1 MKTQEK
7 EKSGLLSVWQERLKK
22 NESAMQPEYNR
33 MAKRAALYDGTRE
46 IDKVAGATSDKA
58 AAKATSVRNIVA
70 ELMESQV
77 DPSFPMP
84 KITARKKANE
94 ELALTAEDFLRNE
107 TDRLPF
113 ERMNDMDERIS
124 PVQGGSYY
132 LVEWDSDRHTHQTRG
147 ELCVTLIHPRQVIL
161 QDGVNDIN
169 DMDFFI
175 INQPMTK
182 KHVKEKWG
190 VDVEKEKEISP
201 ESRGG
206 QTAAD
211 DLVTVHFGYFRNDEG
226 GIGQYIWVNDTE
238 IQYMRDY
245 QARKGKKCKACGSD
259 MTGLDTCP
267 YCKGTKTEDSDSD
280 TFQLF
285 EDIQLSNGE
294 VLTQFEEVWEYPE
307 MVENELMMDEFGN
320 AFEAI
325 PRKVKRPREIPYY
338 KPDIYPLVQRRN
350 VSVWGKASG
359 DSDVD
364 KIMDQQNTIK
374 KCDTRIQQKL
384 DTGGSILALGE
395 ELELEQTDEQLRIV
409 RIENPSDLSMIHLM
423 NLQVDTSQDQQA
435 AETAYQHA
443 RQLLGI
449 TDSFQGRPDRTATS
463 GVAKQIAVAQS
474 AGRLESKRIMKNAA
488 YADLYEVMFKFLL
501 AYSDEPRSVRHK
513 NIDGSTTYK
522 EFNKYDYLA
531 QDAAGEW
538 YWNDDFLFS
547 VDNSSAL
554 AGNREAM
561 WQEIRMNFQT
571 GAFGN
576 PQDIDTQILFWG
588 MMAYQHYP
596 NAAEVKAQLEQKK
609 QMQTAPQ
616 QPIAPESPMT
626 ESVPPGAA
634 SLPGNATMSQMDV
647 AVQEGAGSSMNMM
660 GGMTNA
666 V

>member
-22 NESAMQPEYNR
+22 NESAMQPEYDR

-84 KITARKKANE
+84 KITARKKAHE

-132 LVEWDSDRHTHQTRG
+132 LVEWDSDRHTHETRG

-238 IQYMRDY
+238 IQYMKDY

-294 VLTQFEEVWEYPE
+294 VLTQYEEVWEYPE

-384 DTGGSILALGE
+384 DTGGSVLVLGQNM
-395 ELELEQTDEQLRIV
+395 ELEQTDEQLKLL
-409 RIENPSDLSMIHLM
+409 RIENPADLSMIQLM
-423 NLQVDTSQDQQA
+423 NLQVDTRQDENA
-435 AETAYQHA
+435 IEAAYQSS
-443 RQLLGI
+443 RQMLGI

-616 QPIAPESPMT
+616 QHITPESPMT

>member
-22 NESAMQPEYNR
+22 NESAMQPEYGR

-46 IDKVAGATSDKA
+46 IDKVAGATSEKA

-84 KITARKKANE
+84 KITARKKAHE

-124 PVQGGSYY
+124 PVQGGSFY
-132 LVEWDSDRHTHQTRG
+132 LVEWDSDRHTHETRG

-211 DLVTVHFGYFRNDEG
+211 DIVTVHFGYFRNDEG

-238 IQYMRDY
+238 IQYMKDY

-259 MTGLDTCP
+259 MTGLDVCP

-307 MVENELMMDEFGN
+307 EVEQDILIDPLTG
-320 AFEAI
+320 EAYEAQ
-325 PRKVKRPREIPYY
+325 PQKVKRPREIPYY

-395 ELELEQTDEQLRIV
+395 ELEMEQTDEQLRIV
-409 RIENPSDLSMIHLM
+409 KIKNPSDLSMIQLM
-423 NLQVDTSQDQQA
+423 NMQVDTSHDERA
-435 AETAYQHA
+435 IEAAYQSS
-443 RQLLGI
+443 RQMLGI

-626 ESVPPGAA
+626 ESVP
-634 SLPGNATMSQMDV
+634 DV

>member
-1 MKTQEK
+1 MKAKEK
-7 EKSGLLSVWQERLKK
+7 ENSGLLSLWQERLKK
-22 NESAMQPEYNR
+22 NESAMQPEYGR

-46 IDKVAGATSDKA
+46 IDKVADATSQKA

-84 KITARKKANE
+84 KITARRKAHE

-132 LVEWDSDRHTHQTRG
+132 LVEWDSDRHTHDTRG

-182 KHVKEKWG
+182 NHVKEKWG
-190 VDVEKEKEISP
+190 VDVEKEKELFP

-206 QTAAD
+206 HTAAD
-211 DLVTVHFGYFRNDEG
+211 DLVTVHIGYFRNDEG

-238 IQYMRDY
+238 IQYMKDY
-245 QARKGKKCKACGSD
+245 QARKGKRCKACGSD
-259 MTGLDTCP
+259 MTGLDTCD
-267 YCKGTKTEDSDSD
+267 YCKGTKTEESDKD

-285 EDIQLSNGE
+285 EDITLSNGE

-374 KCDTRIQQKL
+374 KCDTRAQQKL
-384 DTGGSILALGE
+384 DTGGSILVLGE

-409 RIENPSDLSMIHLM
+409 RIEKPSDLSMIHLM

-435 AETAYQHA
+435 AEAAYQQA
-443 RQLLGI
+443 RQMLGI

-513 NIDGSTTYK
+513 NIDGTTTYK
-522 EFNKYDYLA
+522 EFNKYDYLE

-538 YWNDDFLFS
+538 FWNDDFLFS

-588 MMAYQHYP
+588 MMANQHYP

-609 QMQTAPQ
+609 QMSMQPAPQ
-616 QPIAPESPMT
+616 QPIAPESPMQGN
-626 ESVPPGAA
+626 VP
-634 SLPGNATMSQMDV
+634 DV
-647 AVQEGAGSSMNMM
+647 AVQEGAGSTMNMM